1 MNTVPF
7 KFSTVFGGLASGEG
21 LLHNEGT
28 HLSLEYQVIDGI
40 LGLLKTDVVRIHLPK
55 AEVASLTLTE
65 CWFGRAKIVI
75 QATNM
80 DAFQNVPTASQG
92 RVELSIARK
101 DHQAAEEFVASANDN
116 DNVPAE
122 PSRA

>member
-7 KFSTVFGGLASGEG
+7 KFSNVFGGLASGEG

-80 DAFQNVPTASQG
+80 DVFQNVPTASQG

-101 DHQAAEEFVASANDN
+101 DHQAAEEFVAGANDN

>member
-1 MNTVPF
+1 MCPQLGIKQASFVEQP
-7 KFSTVFGGLASGEG
+7 GGE
-21 LLHNEGT
+21 
-28 HLSLEYQVIDGI
+28 
-40 LGLLKTDVVRIHLPK
+40 
-55 AEVASLTLTE
+55 AEVASLALTE

-92 RVELSIARK
+92 RVELSIAKK
-101 DHQAAEEFVASANDN
+101 DHVAAEDFVASLHDN

-122 PSRA
+122 TSRA